1 MTGGPWINLVDDQP
15 EVLKALQRLLMAA
28 GLQAR
33 GFGSADAFLASNAPQ
48 EAGCVV
54 LDLSMP
60 GIDGLALQQLLAERA
75 SLLPVIFLSGHGDL
89 ASGVRAM
96 KAGATDFLTKPV
108 DGEVLLPAVQSALAR
123 NAAAR
128 ASQASQADVQQR
140 LASLTPREREVL
152 PLLAE
157 GMLNKQIAAALG
169 TAEQTIKIHRA
180 RILQKMQVRSL
191 AALVRLMEQA

>member
-1 MTGGPWINLVDDQP
+1 MTDSPWINLVDDQP
-15 EVLKALQRLLMAA
+15 EVLKALLRLLTAA

-33 GFGSADAFLASNAPQ
+33 AFGSASDFLAGSAAQ

-60 GIDGLALQQLLAERA
+60 GIDGLGLQQLLAERA

-89 ASGVRAM
+89 ASGVQAM
-96 KAGATDFLTKPV
+96 KAGASDFLTKPV
-108 DGEVLLPAVQSALAR
+108 DGELLLAAVQSALER

-128 ASQASQADVQQR
+128 ASQASQAELQQR
-140 LASLTPREREVL
+140 LASLTAREREVL
-152 PLLAE
+152 PLLAD

-180 RILQKMQVRSL
+180 RILQKMQVRSVT
-191 AALVRLMEQA
+191 ALVRLIEQA

>member
-1 MTGGPWINLVDDQP
+1 VTDSPWINLVDDQP
-15 EVLKALQRLLMAA
+15 EVLKALLRLLTAA

-33 GFGSADAFLASNAPQ
+33 AFGSASDFLAGSAAQ

-60 GIDGLALQQLLAERA
+60 GIDGLGLQQLLAERA

-89 ASGVRAM
+89 ASGVQAM
-96 KAGATDFLTKPV
+96 KAGASDFLTKPV
-108 DGEVLLPAVQSALAR
+108 DGELLLAAVQSALER

-128 ASQASQADVQQR
+128 ASQASQAELQQR
-140 LASLTPREREVL
+140 LASLTAREREVL
-152 PLLAE
+152 PLLAD

-180 RILQKMQVRSL
+180 RILQKMQVRSVT
-191 AALVRLMEQA
+191 ALVRLIEQA

>member
-1 MTGGPWINLVDDQP
+1 VSDAPWVNLVDDQP
-15 EVLKALQRLLMAA
+15 DVRKALSRLLAAA
-28 GLQAR
+28 GHQVR
-33 GFGSADAFLASNAPQ
+33 GFDGADDFLAGSAAH

-60 GIDGLALQQLLAERA
+60 GTDGLALQRMLAERA

-89 ASGVRAM
+89 ASGVQAM

-108 DGEVLLPAVQSALAR
+108 DGDALLAAVRAALER

-128 ASQASQADVQQR
+128 AAQASQAGLRQR

-157 GMLNKQIAAALG
+157 GMLNKQIAATLG

-180 RILQKMQVRSL
+180 RILQKMQVRSVT
-191 AALVRLMEQA
+191 ALVRLLEQA

>member
-1 MTGGPWINLVDDQP
+1 MSEASWVNLVDDQP
-15 EVLKALQRLLMAA
+15 DVRKALARLLAAA
-28 GLQAR
+28 GHQVR
-33 GFGSADAFLASNAPQ
+33 GFGSAADFLSSSAPQ
-48 EAGCVV
+48 DAGCVV

-60 GIDGLALQQLLAERA
+60 DIDGLGLQTLLAEAA

-108 DGEVLLPAVQSALAR
+108 DEEALLAAVQAALQRNTLALAS
-123 NAAAR
+123 R
-128 ASQASQADVQQR
+128 ASQLDLQGR

-152 PLLAE
+152 PLLAQ

-180 RILQKMQVRSL
+180 RILQKMQVRSVT
-191 AALVRLMEQA
+191 ALVRLVEPT

>member
-1 MTGGPWINLVDDQP
+1 MSAAPWINLVDDQP
-15 EVLKALQRLLMAA
+15 DVRKALQRLLASA
-28 GLQAR
+28 GHQVR
-33 GFGSADAFLASNAPQ
+33 GFGSAEEFLAGEAPR
-48 EAGCVV
+48 EAGCIV

-60 GIDGLALQQLLAERA
+60 GMDGLGLQRLLAERA

-89 ASGVRAM
+89 ASGVQAM

-108 DGEVLLPAVQSALAR
+108 DEEALLAAVHCALQR

-128 ASQASQADVQQR
+128 ASQASQAAVQQR
-140 LASLTPREREVL
+140 LDSLTPREREVL

-180 RILQKMQVRSL
+180 RILQKMQVRSVT
-191 AALVRLMEQA
+191 ALVRLLEQA

>member
-1 MTGGPWINLVDDQP
+1 VTDSPWINLVDDQP
-15 EVLKALQRLLMAA
+15 EVLKALLRLLTAA

-33 GFGSADAFLASNAPQ
+33 AFGSASEFLAGSAAQ

-60 GIDGLALQQLLAERA
+60 GIDGLGLQQLLAERA

-89 ASGVRAM
+89 ASGVQAM
-96 KAGATDFLTKPV
+96 KAGASDFLTKPV
-108 DGEVLLPAVQSALAR
+108 DGELLLAAVQSALER

-128 ASQASQADVQQR
+128 ASHAGQAELQQR
-140 LASLTPREREVL
+140 MASLTPREREVL

-180 RILQKMQVRSL
+180 RILQKMQVRSVT
-191 AALVRLMEQA
+191 ALVRLIEQA

>member
-1 MTGGPWINLVDDQP
+1 MTQGPWINLVDDQP
-15 EVLKALQRLLMAA
+15 EVLKALTRLLSAA
-28 GLQAR
+28 GFQVR
-33 GFGSADAFLASNAPQ
+33 GFSNADAFLGGDAPQ
-48 EAGCVV
+48 EAGCLV

-60 GIDGLALQQLLAERA
+60 GIDGLAVQRLLAEKT

-89 ASGVRAM
+89 ASGVQAM

-108 DGEVLLPAVQSALAR
+108 DEELLLAAVQAALES
-123 NAAAR
+123 NAAAW
-128 ASQASQADVQQR
+128 SVQASHADLQLR
-140 LASLTPREREVL
+140 MASLTPREREVL

-180 RILQKMQVRSL
+180 RILQKMQVRSVT
-191 AALVRLMEQA
+191 ALVRLLEQA

>member
-1 MTGGPWINLVDDQP
+1 MSDAAWVNLVDDQAD
-15 EVLKALQRLLMAA
+15 VRKALQRLLASA
-28 GLQAR
+28 GHQVR
-33 GFGSADAFLASNAPQ
+33 GFGSAEEFLAGAAPQ
-48 EAGCVV
+48 EAGCIV

-60 GIDGLALQQLLAERA
+60 GMDGLGLQRLLAERA

-89 ASGVRAM
+89 ASGVQAM

-108 DGEVLLPAVQSALAR
+108 DAEALLAAVQAALQR

-128 ASQASQADVQQR
+128 ASQASQSAVQQR

-152 PLLAE
+152 PLLVE

-180 RILQKMQVRSL
+180 RILQKMQVRSVT
-191 AALVRLMEQA
+191 ALVRLLEQA

>member
-1 MTGGPWINLVDDQP
+1 VTGRWVNLVDDQP
-15 EVLKALQRLLMAA
+15 DVLKALLRLLAAA
-28 GLQAR
+28 GLPAR
-33 GFGSADAFLASNAPQ
+33 AFGSADEFLASSAPQ

-60 GIDGLALQQLLAERA
+60 GIDGLGLQQLLAARA

-89 ASGVRAM
+89 ASGVQAM
-96 KAGATDFLTKPV
+96 KAGASDFLTKPV
-108 DGEVLLPAVQSALAR
+108 DGDLLLAAVQSALER

-128 ASQASQADVQQR
+128 ASHASQAELQQR
-140 LASLTPREREVL
+140 LASLTAREREVL
-152 PLLAE
+152 PLLAD

-180 RILQKMQVRSL
+180 RILQKMQVRSVT
-191 AALVRLMEQA
+191 ALVRLMEQA

>member
-1 MTGGPWINLVDDQP
+1 VTGGPWINLVDDQP

-33 GFGSADAFLASNAPQ
+33 GFGSADAFLSSNAPQ

-89 ASGVRAM
+89 SSGVRAM

-140 LASLTPREREVL
+140 LANLTPREREVL

-180 RILQKMQVRSL
+180 RILQKMHVRSV

>member
-1 MTGGPWINLVDDQP
+1 MTGRWVNLVDDQP
-15 EVLKALQRLLMAA
+15 DVLKALLRLLAAA
-28 GLQAR
+28 GLPAR
-33 GFGSADAFLASNAPQ
+33 AFGSADEFLASSAPQ

-60 GIDGLALQQLLAERA
+60 GIDGLGLQQLLAARA

-89 ASGVRAM
+89 ASGVQAM
-96 KAGATDFLTKPV
+96 KAGASDFLTKPV
-108 DGEVLLPAVQSALAR
+108 DGDLLLAAVQSALER

-128 ASQASQADVQQR
+128 ASHASQAELQQR
-140 LASLTPREREVL
+140 LASLTAREREVL
-152 PLLAE
+152 PLLAD

-180 RILQKMQVRSL
+180 RILQKMQVRSVT
-191 AALVRLMEQA
+191 ALVRLMEQA

>member
-1 MTGGPWINLVDDQP
+1 MNDAAFVNLVDDQP
-15 EVLKALQRLLMAA
+15 EVLKALLRLLASA
-28 GLQAR
+28 GLPAR
-33 GFGSADAFLASNAPQ
+33 GFASAAAFLASSAPQ
-48 EAGCVV
+48 EPGCVV

-60 GIDGLALQQLLAERA
+60 EIDGLGLQQLLAGQA

-89 ASGVRAM
+89 ASGVQAM

-108 DGEVLLPAVQSALAR
+108 DEELLLTAVRAALQR
-123 NAAAR
+123 NAAAWR
-128 ASQASQADVQQR
+128 SHASQAGLQQR
-140 LASLTPREREVL
+140 LSSLTPREREVL

-180 RILQKMQVRSL
+180 RILQKMQVRSVT
-191 AALVRLMEQA
+191 ALVRLLEQA